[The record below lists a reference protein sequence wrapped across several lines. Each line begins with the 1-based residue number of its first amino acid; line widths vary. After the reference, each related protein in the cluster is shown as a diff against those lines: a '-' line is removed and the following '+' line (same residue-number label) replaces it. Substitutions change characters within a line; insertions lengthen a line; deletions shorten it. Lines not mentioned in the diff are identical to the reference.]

1 MHVRFYLFF
10 SAKNSHVC
18 RSKYE
23 AKKCIWIEIKKMDS
37 NSKVKKMDLDRNIQ
51 KNGFGSESTKNN
63 QKNDMFNNR
72 FEFNCIEAKKTA
84 PLPSLLFLHSY
95 NFVSMYVFIEVCIII
110 NKWIFVVIFF
120 LLRVIQFVCFY
131 GGGSCLKITCSTTLN
146 NNKKKM
152 KRNKKLGIQIL
163 EMRVPY
169 VHVPCMCDKCEF
181 GTFLTSW
188 YFFFISSSHSLCL
201 LFIIYY

>member
-1 MHVRFYLFF
+1 MLW
-10 SAKNSHVC
+10 S
-18 RSKYE
+18 
-23 AKKCIWIEIKKMDS
+23 
-37 NSKVKKMDLDRNIQ
+37 
-51 KNGFGSESTKNN
+51 
-63 QKNDMFNNR
+63 
-72 FEFNCIEAKKTA
+72 KKTS

-131 GGGSCLKITCSTTLN
+131 CGGSCLKITCSTTLN

-163 EMRVPY
+163 EMRTPFTYCVC
-169 VHVPCMCDKCEF
+169 VISVNLEHFWRV
-181 GTFLTSW
+181 GIFL
-188 YFFFISSSHSLCL
+188 SLHLIPSVYYL
-201 LFIIYY
+201 LFIIN